1 MGVTHIDSIPVGAP
15 QFSVG
20 ASSYYLDAGAAP
32 LFPFGYGLSYTTFEY
47 GKPRLSSDRLTEGGT
62 LTVACDITNTGSRD
76 AYETA
81 QLYTR
86 DLVASHCQP
95 VRLLRGFEKV
105 LVPAGETRT
114 VTFTLTPDD
123 LAFCH
128 ADMRTYA
135 EPGEFHLWVSTDS
148 QSGTP
153 VSFEYE

>member
-1 MGVTHIDSIPVGAP
+1 M
-15 QFSVG
+15 
-20 ASSYYLDAGAAP
+20 
-32 LFPFGYGLSYTTFEY
+32 
-47 GKPRLSSDRLTEGGT
+47 
-62 LTVACDITNTGSRD
+62 
-76 AYETA
+76 
-81 QLYTR
+81 
-86 DLVASHCQP
+86 ASHCQP